1 MMKCKVCGGPSE
13 KNFEAQILQRYSA
26 KYYLCADCGF
36 LQSETPHWLP
46 EANRDPLNTC
56 DTGVLSRNLYL
67 SRLTSVVLYFLY
79 GKKARCLDYSGGYGI
94 LTRMMRDIGF
104 DSYWCDPNAENIFA
118 RGFEY
123 RDSIGDI
130 DLVTCFEA
138 YEHFVEPIVEIEKIL
153 KISRNILFTTVLL
166 PDPVPDPDN
175 WWYYGF
181 PHGQHISFYSI
192 RSLRHIAKT
201 FNLDFHTNGVN
212 IHMFSERSIHPW
224 QLWILLFLNR
234 IGFPIFIRL
243 LMKSR
248 TMEDMDILS
257 TSRGAS

>member
-1 MMKCKVCGGPSE
+1 MIKCKVCGGQS
-13 KNFEAQILQRYSA
+13 KKKFEAQILRSYTA

-36 LQSETPHWLP
+36 LQSETPHWLQ
-46 EANRDPLNTC
+46 EAYREPLNRC
-56 DTGVLSRNLYL
+56 DTGVLSRNIYL

-104 DSYWCDPNAENIFA
+104 DCYWCDPNAENLFA

-123 RDSIGDI
+123 RDSTGDI

-138 YEHFVEPIVEIEKIL
+138 YEHFVEPIVEIEKML

-181 PHGQHISFYSI
+181 SHGQHISFYSI
-192 RSLRHIAKT
+192 RSHRHIAKK
-201 FNLDFHTNGVN
+201 FGLDFHTNGVN
-212 IHMFSERSIHPW
+212 IHMFSERSMHLRLFRIF
-224 QLWILLFLNR
+224 LFLNR
-234 IGFPIFIRL
+234 IGFSMLIRL

-248 TMEDMDILS
+248 TTEDMNILS
-257 TSRGAS
+257 SSR